1 MARTS
6 AAFTLFGVQIR
17 MDASWIL
24 FALLIAWSLAAGI
37 FPELYQGLATSAY
50 WGMAAA
56 AVAGIAASIIF
67 HELGHSLVARAFGIP
82 IRSITLFIFGG
93 VAEMEGEPR
102 SPWAELIMAIAGPLV
117 SVALGIIFLAA
128 SGIASNAAPQEVVGV
143 LEYLGTLN
151 LMLAAFNMAPAFPL
165 DGGRVLRAIIWMTT
179 GDALK
184 ATRIAARAG
193 EAIGLLLVATGA
205 LTALATG
212 LASGLWWV
220 LIGWFV
226 FSMARAHRRDAEA
239 RQNLAGARV
248 GDFMTPDPV
257 TAPGGMSVEDFVETV
272 LARFPHDLIPVV
284 AGGAVIGAVGFKEVR
299 AAPRAQWSTIS
310 LSEIATPLEAIPI
323 ASSGDPIER
332 ALTLLQQSRA
342 SRLLVIDGDRLS
354 GILTLKDLVD
364 HMRFRSEFPD
374 ARPGAA

>member
-1 MARTS
+1 MAKTS
-6 AAFTLFGVQIR
+6 APLTLFGIQIR

-24 FALLIAWSLAAGI
+24 FALLIAWSLASGV
-37 FPELYQGLATSAY
+37 FPELYRGLPGGSY

-56 AVAGIAASIIF
+56 AVVGIAISIVL
-67 HELGHSLVARAFGIP
+67 HELGHSLIARAFGIP

-117 SVALGIIFLAA
+117 SVALGVSFLTLGA
-128 SGIASNAAPQEVVGV
+128 SVSEHASREFVGV

-151 LMLAAFNMAPAFPL
+151 LMLAVFNMAPAFPL
-165 DGGRVLRAIIWMTT
+165 DGGRVLRAIIWMTS
-179 GDALK
+179 GDPLK

-193 EAIGLLLVATGA
+193 EAIGLLLLALGA
-205 LTALATG
+205 LVALATG
-212 LASGLWWV
+212 LGSGLWWV

-239 RQNLAGARV
+239 RQNLAGAIA

-257 TAPGGMSVEDFVETV
+257 TAPADMTVDEFIETV

-284 AGGAVIGAVGFKEVR
+284 AGGEVIGAVGFKEAR
-299 AAPRAQWSTIS
+299 AVPRARWQDTS
-310 LSEIATPLEAIPI
+310 LSEIATPI
-323 ASSGDPIER
+323 ASIPSVRSSDPIEK
-332 ALTLLQQSRA
+332 ALSALQENRA
-342 SRLLVIDGDRLS
+342 SRLLVIDDGRLT

-364 HMRFRSEFPD
+364 HMRFRSEFPE
-374 ARPGAA
+374 AR